1 VIEYMR
7 DSTGKMVA
15 HEVRQEPV
23 YRQGESEPF
32 AVIQVSEPI
41 AEEQVRTVRIW
52 EAERKAEA
60 EAQARRKAA
69 TRSRSRRRAR

>member
-15 HEVRQEPV
+15 LEVRQEPV

-32 AVIQVSEPI
+32 TVIQVSEPI
-41 AEEQVRTVRIW
+41 AEEQIRTVRIW

-60 EAQARRKAA
+60 GARRKAA
-69 TRSRSRRRAR
+69 TRAMSRRRAR